1 MQKTNKVLDGFSDP
15 NKAFQQ
21 ALPGLRKKLFR

>member
-1 MQKTNKVLDGFSDP
+1 MQQTNKVLDGLNDP
-15 NKAFQQ
+15 GKAFQQ